1 MPIRVVT
8 SIRPAES
15 DELAP
20 SQGERNAAA
29 VMTADKVR
37 ALRAAYAAGGVLVHL
52 ARAFGIS
59 ERTARHIVQRTTW
72 RHI

>member
-1 MPIRVVT
+1 MPIHAVT
-8 SIRPAES
+8 SIRPTER

-29 VMTADKVR
+29 KLTREQVT
-37 ALRAAYAAGGVLVHL
+37 ALRAAHAAGGVLVHL
-52 ARAFGIS
+52 AAAFRIS
-59 ERTARHIVQRTTW
+59 ERAARHIVQRTTW